1 MTTAHICIM
10 IAIIIYLG
18 AMLFVGYLCSKQ
30 NNDTSDFYL
39 GGRKLG
45 PLVTAMSAE
54 ASDMSSW
61 LLMGLPGLAYLSGI
75 ADAVWRSLCA
85 VCALS
90 LELRSFPISGKIKS
104 KRHRNCSVSS
114 QLRVKMNSKSPSVMA
129 F

>member
-1 MTTAHICIM
+1 MCISTMYKYAFQLQKGEEFMTTAHICIM

-61 LLMGLPGLAYLSGI
+61 LLMGLPGL
-75 ADAVWRSLCA
+75 
-85 VCALS
+85 
-90 LELRSFPISGKIKS
+90 SF
-104 KRHRNCSVSS
+104 RYRRRRLDRDRTRN
-114 QLRVKMNSKSPSVMA
+114 RYIP
-129 F
+129 